1 MKPNAI
7 RYSSPDRVD
16 PLMDPLV
23 AAIVA
28 KLPVTG
34 AEFPREARE
43 AWLRLMA
50 GAFDMAYGVLDQ
62 PVIMP
67 SLQAMRQAVNGQAPA
82 AAGGSGENRLR
93 PIINASKI
101 HIAAD
106 GTACNA
112 DGVPVLLTDVPPEEI
127 IFDTR
132 PIAAGEFR
140 DLAGIVWA
148 DGQRGTTGIAAG
160 VSFCGPG

>member
-1 MKPNAI
+1 
-7 RYSSPDRVD
+7 
-16 PLMDPLV
+16 MDPLV

-28 KLPVTG
+28 KLPATA

-50 GAFDMAYGVLDQ
+50 GAFDLAYGTIDQ
-62 PVIMP
+62 PVALP
-67 SLQAMRQAVNGQAPA
+67 SLQAMRQAVHPAPA
-82 AAGGSGENRLR
+82 AAGVTGENRLR
-93 PIINASKI
+93 PIVNGNKI

-112 DGVPVLLTDVPPEEI
+112 DGVPVLLTDVPADEI
-127 IFDTR
+127 VFDTR
-132 PIAAGEFR
+132 PITGGEFR
-140 DLAGIVWA
+140 DLASIVWA
-148 DGQRGTTGIAAG
+148 DGRRGTTGLAPG